1 MVCFDTIVCVCRHSN
16 EKRYLLTDWIC
27 KQSAVHAQKL
37 LKEIGRYQH
46 DGYLCDTVIV
56 TDDGQLLAHSVVLT
70 AASPVFKAALN
81 DNKKPREHIIVIPGV
96 KLSLM
101 KTLLQFIYTG
111 EIVPVPKDM
120 SAVMSLMLE
129 LQLVALQ
136 HTEYVCC

>member
-1 MVCFDTIVCVCRHSN
+1 M
-16 EKRYLLTDWIC
+16 
-27 KQSAVHAQKL
+27 
-37 LKEIGRYQH
+37 
-46 DGYLCDTVIV
+46 
-56 TDDGQLLAHSVVLT
+56 
-70 AASPVFKAALN
+70 FKAALN